1 MRKKLLYA
9 FSLAFLVGCGGTTT
23 PPATTPNQPPTGT
36 PSDDGACTVTI
47 TATEL
52 TVSSVFVNSP
62 SACDYLIDA
71 PIVVLSNGT
80 FTIEPGTTI
89 RFAQDAYLDVADNAS
104 LQAVGTP
111 EARITFEGASPI
123 KGFAKG
129 LFFSPGSLPSRIDY
143 ADFRHLGKEDTNVY
157 KFHNGA
163 ISGLDNGGLALTNT
177 TVSGSLFYGAELD
190 DVVLSEFAN
199 NIFYDNALYGVVID
213 AAQVYK
219 LDAGSEYGGGTQ
231 PNGRPYVLIAALSET
246 YERATWKRLNAPYFV
261 DSVFYIK
268 AGTVTLEP
276 GVQFVFG
283 QGGGIDIDDLGALT
297 AIGTPDAP
305 IVFIG
310 EQPQPGYWDGLS
322 YFESP
327 SRENVLS
334 YAEVHYAGGSDLI
347 DGAVSVGL
355 ESYLNMSHTT
365 VSNSAGWGVCVTY
378 IADEY
383 QGILEQ
389 GPGNVFFSNA
399 LGDVAYDCE

>member
-1 MRKKLLYA
+1 MRSVLIWVGA
-9 FSLAFLVGCGGTTT
+9 LALAGCSTPNTPDLPPGGT
-23 PPATTPNQPPTGT
+23 PPPGGGGAGACTHELSENLTVGGVLANT
-36 PSDDGACTVTI
+36 PSD
-47 TATEL
+47 
-52 TVSSVFVNSP
+52 
-62 SACDYLIDA
+62 CDYLIRG
-71 PIVVLSNGT
+71 PVSIENGQ
-80 FTIEPGTTI
+80 FIIEPGVVVK
-89 RFAQDAYLDVADNAS
+89 FEQDASLSVDANAS

-111 EARITFEGASPI
+111 QARITFEGGSPV

-129 LFFSPGSLPSRIDY
+129 LFFGSDSLPSRVDY
-143 ADFRHLGKEDTNVY
+143 ADFRYLGKQDTGVY

-177 TVSGSLFYGAELD
+177 SVSGSLYYGAELD

-199 NIFYDNALYGVVID
+199 NIFYDNALYSVVIGGS
-213 AAQVYK
+213 QVHK
-219 LDAGSEYGGGTQ
+219 LDAASDYLGGAQ
-231 PNGRPYVLIAALSET
+231 PNGRPYVLVEALTDEVFES
-246 YERATWKRLNAPYFV
+246 ATWKRLNVPYFV
-261 DSVFYIK
+261 ESAVYIE

-297 AIGTPDAP
+297 AIGTSDAP

-334 YAEVHYAGGSDLI
+334 YAEVHYAGGGDFTTS
-347 DGAVSVGL
+347 AVSVGL
-355 ESYLNMSHTT
+355 ESYLNMSYTT

-378 IADEY
+378 IGEEY
-383 QGILEQ
+383 QSIFEQ
-389 GPGNVFFSNA
+389 GQGNVFFNNA
-399 LGDVAYDCE
+399 SGDVEYDCE